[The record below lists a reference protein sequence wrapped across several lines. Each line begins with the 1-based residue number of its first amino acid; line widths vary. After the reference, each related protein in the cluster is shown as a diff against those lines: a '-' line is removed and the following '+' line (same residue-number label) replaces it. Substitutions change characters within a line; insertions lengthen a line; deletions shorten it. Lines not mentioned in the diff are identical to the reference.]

1 MYVGCRLV
9 SSTNHHYDW
18 IFANKS
24 RTLGRKDTFNIIIKI
39 KLLYPEIPDNDR
51 ILFEFG
57 LTTMV
62 DYLKWDRPVI
72 IVSGQRCIESSG
84 ICLDVKDN
92 TLSKLE
98 GPHFEQKSD
107 YIQGQLTL
115 ELHKSY
121 LVLMSNHKDIY
132 VSNVLN
138 ISSEEKLWPI
148 FRFYNTHL
156 TNISQTIFSEYKISF
171 NLSTFI
177 CF

>member
-1 MYVGCRLV
+1 
-9 SSTNHHYDW
+9 
-18 IFANKS
+18 
-24 RTLGRKDTFNIIIKI
+24 
-39 KLLYPEIPDNDR
+39 
-51 ILFEFG
+51 
-57 LTTMV
+57 MV

-72 IVSGQRCIESSG
+72 IVSGQRCVENPG
-84 ICLDVKDN
+84 ICLDVIDD

-121 LVLMSNHKDIY
+121 LVLMSNHGNIY
-132 VSNVLN
+132 VSNKLN

-156 TNISQTIFSEYKISF
+156 INISQTIFSENKLGF
-171 NLSTFI
+171 NLTTIDPHLFVSADNNTIANYKLQHSTGWHKSI
-177 CF
+177 TYLEITVAIIYVQ